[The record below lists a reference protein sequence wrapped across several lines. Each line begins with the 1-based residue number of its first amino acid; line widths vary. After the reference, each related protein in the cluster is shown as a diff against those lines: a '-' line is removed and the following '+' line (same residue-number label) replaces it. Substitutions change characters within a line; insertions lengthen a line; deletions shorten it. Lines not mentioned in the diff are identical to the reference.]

1 MDTLFGFS
9 FSKLIKLAKKK
20 RQRERK
26 LNQTPR
32 RIRLGLSENLSK
44 EAKDLIVHEGRVALV
59 KKLFGLKEVQVPE
72 AEVPSKVGN
81 LIIYD
86 VNLTID

>member
-32 RIRLGLSENLSK
+32 RIRLGLSKLAKKKKERKLNQTLRRIPLGLSKKLSK
-44 EAKDLIVHEGRVALV
+44 EAKDLTR
-59 KKLFGLKEVQVPE
+59 KY
-72 AEVPSKVGN
+72 KVG
-81 LIIYD
+81 
-86 VNLTID
+86 